1 MADLETARH
10 HRWVNF
16 LIAPRVNYVIAGWG
30 NYVIVGWVNFLTFSR
45 LTWGNYLTV
54 DTRQS
59 GLSPRHACP
68 AAEQCRQAVRRL
80 RDELK
85 KLVSPEAWDIYLSI
99 EEHVNDELWR
109 LEQKQAE
116 GASR

>member
-1 MADLETARH
+1 MENHDLSITFERLLRMADLATARH

-54 DTRQS
+54 DS
-59 GLSPRHACP
+59 GYSRSFLYEAIQRGAIPTVRLGRTCRIP
-68 AAEQCRQAVRRL
+68 AAWLRR
-80 RDELK
+80 
-85 KLVSPEAWDIYLSI
+85 WI
-99 EEHVNDELWR
+99 EERTAAWER
-109 LEQKQAE
+109 MQ
-116 GASR
+116 G

>member
-16 LIAPRVNYVIAGWG
+16 LIATRVNYVIAGWG

-54 DTRQS
+54 DICHRWAAKM
-59 GLSPRHACP
+59 LS
-68 AAEQCRQAVRRL
+68 
-80 RDELK
+80 
-85 KLVSPEAWDIYLSI
+85 
-99 EEHVNDELWR
+99 
-109 LEQKQAE
+109 
-116 GASR
+116 